1 MLFILF
7 GSTVEMGKRS
17 RDFFINNG
25 FELIQKYH
33 YVPDDFVMQERF
45 GERNRV
51 TKDTVLNCD
60 FIYEHNGMLVGF
72 DKKQIIDAVR
82 GRKKCLL
89 TTSAHTIDFIRQI
102 KAAYGEYVTVI
113 GTYIDEQ
120 TLNTMFASLPN
131 VSYEE
136 ILRRINTGNQIKKCL
151 INERKL
157 FDSIVIYG
165 GDHSTFNFDAL
176 VVQYKHLI
184 EKAEKREKELN
195 DKMYVEMR
203 NIYKQYGNFR
213 ASDNVSFGI
222 EKGKLAA
229 LLGPSGSGKSMVL
242 KCIAGI
248 MTPDAGRIVLDDE
261 VLFDSDLKINISPQK
276 RKIGYMYEKS
286 TENKT
291 CYLFNEKVYRLSILY
306 SILFV
311 YSITSLLFI
320 YHIYK
325 SILLISFWIS
335 KPAALANCPTSCILV
350 YSFP

>member
-131 VSYEE
+131 VSYGE

-165 GDHSTFNFDAL
+165 GENSTFNFDAL

-195 DKMYVEMR
+195 DKMYVEMP
-203 NIYKQYGNFR
+203 YAGNDNYIFVSYSHSDIEIVFPVLR
-213 ASDNVSFGI
+213 KLQLNGCRIWYDEGINGGENWRKILASKIQSENCKDFLLFSSNNSTNSRHVKAEI
-222 EKGKLAA
+222 NAA
-229 LLGPSGSGKSMVL
+229 LNCDKKITTIKTDDATFDIDIEMYLQTYQCLFTGESNFHEKLFKSV
-242 KCIAGI
+242 
-248 MTPDAGRIVLDDE
+248 
-261 VLFDSDLKINISPQK
+261 DSS
-276 RKIGYMYEKS
+276 
-286 TENKT
+286 
-291 CYLFNEKVYRLSILY
+291 VRL
-306 SILFV
+306 
-311 YSITSLLFI
+311 
-320 YHIYK
+320 
-325 SILLISFWIS
+325 
-335 KPAALANCPTSCILV
+335 NQ
-350 YSFP
+350 